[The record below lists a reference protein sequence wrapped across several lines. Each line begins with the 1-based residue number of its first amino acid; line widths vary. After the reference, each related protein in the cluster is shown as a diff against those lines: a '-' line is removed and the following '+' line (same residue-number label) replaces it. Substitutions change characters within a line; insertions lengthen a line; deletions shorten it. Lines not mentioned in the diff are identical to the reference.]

1 MKFNEK
7 LNEYLAEVGCT
18 AKELS
23 AASGISPATL
33 SRYRSGDRVPSVD
46 TEQFTRLC
54 EAIARLSE
62 TACRRGSDADG
73 SIKGAAES
81 GSDGSSS
88 DSAGDSESMGA
99 ESLSDASA
107 RDSGSVGSES
117 NRSAEAIRASFLACE
132 DIIAADRERLRQNF
146 SALVSAA
153 GLNISKLC
161 RQANYDVSAVFRF
174 RSGERQPS
182 DPEHFV
188 SDVAAFAARELESEG
203 DIQIIAQLTGA
214 DASELGDRAV
224 RYSRLRD
231 WLLDGSAGEPKESS
245 ISGFLSKLDSFDLG
259 EYIKAIKFDELK
271 VPTLPFQLPTSR
283 MYYGLQEMMASELD
297 FLKATVL
304 SKSTEPVTLYSDMPM
319 AEMAKD
325 PEFPKKW
332 MFGMAM
338 MLKKG
343 LHLNNIHN
351 LDRSF
356 DEMMLG
362 LESWIPMY
370 MTGQISPYYL
380 KNPQS
385 GAFNH
390 FLRVSGAAALSGEA
404 IAGYHTNGR
413 YYLSKTKEDIAYY
426 RRRANDLLKNASP
439 LMEIYREERAGE
451 LNAFLLSDIKQEG
464 GRRSILSAPPLY
476 TMQPQTLDAM
486 LRRSGVSDGDRERI
500 TTFAASQLAQAEQ
513 ILSRDT
519 IEDEIPQPSDEEFA
533 RHPAVLPLS
542 GLFYGRDIIYTSE
555 EYREHLAQTDRF
567 AAAHPRY
574 TAVFAAANPFR
585 NLSILMH
592 EGRWAM
598 ISKGNAPAIHFVIHH
613 PRLRA
618 AIESFTPPMVEE

>member
-7 LNEYLAEVGCT
+7 LNEYIAEVGCT

-33 SRYRSGDRVPSVD
+33 SRYRSGDRVPSAD
-46 TEQFTRLC
+46 TEQFARLC

-62 TACRRGSDADG
+62 TACGRGPDADG

-81 GSDGSSS
+81 GSDA
-88 DSAGDSESMGA
+88 SAG
-99 ESLSDASA
+99 
-107 RDSGSVGSES
+107 DSGSVGSES

-132 DIIAADRERLRQNF
+132 DITAADRERLRQNF
-146 SALVSAA
+146 AALVSAA

-161 RQANYDVSAVFRF
+161 RQANYDVSTVFRF

-182 DPEHFV
+182 DPEHFA
-188 SDVAAFAARELESEG
+188 SDVAAFAAR
-203 DIQIIAQLTGA
+203 
-214 DASELGDRAV
+214 
-224 RYSRLRD
+224 
-231 WLLDGSAGEPKESS
+231 
-245 ISGFLSKLDSFDLG
+245 
-259 EYIKAIKFDELK
+259 ELK

-486 LRRSGVSDGDRERI
+486 LRRSGASDGDRDRI
-500 TTFAASQLAQAEQ
+500 MTFAASQLAQTEQ

-519 IEDEIPQPSDEEFA
+519 VEDEIPQPSDEEFA

-574 TAVFAAANPFR
+574 TAVFTAANPFR